1 MRIYV
6 FFLVLAIVVPKINGS
21 NINTQRK
28 LEEATP
34 DDLSNKCGG
43 CPCNSPC
50 VQVPPPSPPSPPPPS
65 PPPPAPKPPSINCPP
80 PPPPPTCSSCNNN
93 PSVPTPPSQPIYLTG
108 PPGNLYPVDA
118 YYNKAGQEYSVGLPL
133 LIGYILQGLLVLL

>member
-65 PPPPAPKPPSINCPP
+65 PPPLAPKPQAS
-80 PPPPPTCSSCNNN
+80 T
-93 PSVPTPPSQPIYLTG
+93 
-108 PPGNLYPVDA
+108 A
-118 YYNKAGQEYSVGLPL
+118 L
-133 LIGYILQGLLVLL
+133 LLLHHLLVALGLLVLL